1 MNPATL
7 LWLPDDLAHLI
18 IEHVDGFDLA
28 RLSQTCGRCLAAHDA
43 LPGLLVRVRQ
53 CGAATWARAYREL
66 ARRQFAPRT
75 WLTPRHAKIVARRR
89 VGSAAAWATVA
100 HTADCR
106 TVGASGQGSS
116 APAIDLRV
124 LVQNVGAEAVCFDP
138 ARIAVTWLACVD
150 EAGRV
155 APVPCE
161 ILFAEI
167 FARGHERRDAR
178 RRPGVET
185 LGVLTWAAAIVRVA
199 VPDCYYEGDFLERAV
214 ELRVPFVETG
224 AVSYTHLTLPTKA

>member
-28 RLSQTCGRCLAAHDA
+28 RLSQTCGRCLAAHADEKA
-43 LPGLLVRVRQ
+43 WESVVRARWFDRRWLGQRRGLTRAASAVSVRQ
-53 CGAATWARAYREL
+53 T
-66 ARRQFAPRT
+66 RR
-75 WLTPRHAKIVARRR
+75 
-89 VGSAAAWATVA
+89 
-100 HTADCR
+100 
-106 TVGASGQGSS
+106 
-116 APAIDLRV
+116 
-124 LVQNVGAEAVCFDP
+124 EAVCFDP

-178 RRPGVET
+178 RRQAGRWR
-185 LGVLTWAAAIVRVA
+185 LTWAAAIVRVA

-224 AVSYTHLTLPTKA
+224 ARATLWRASRLLLETGRGAAALTMPFVGPEHVHRWYTELPGGCVVLATGL

>member
-1 MNPATL
+1 M
-7 LWLPDDLAHLI
+7 
-18 IEHVDGFDLA
+18 
-28 RLSQTCGRCLAAHDA
+28 
-43 LPGLLVRVRQ
+43 
-53 CGAATWARAYREL
+53 
-66 ARRQFAPRT
+66 
-75 WLTPRHAKIVARRR
+75 
-89 VGSAAAWATVA
+89 
-100 HTADCR
+100 
-106 TVGASGQGSS
+106 
-116 APAIDLRV
+116 

-224 AVSYTHLTLPTKA
+224 APRHALSARESRLLLETGSAAPQLLTMPFVGPEHVHRWYTELPGGCVVLATGL